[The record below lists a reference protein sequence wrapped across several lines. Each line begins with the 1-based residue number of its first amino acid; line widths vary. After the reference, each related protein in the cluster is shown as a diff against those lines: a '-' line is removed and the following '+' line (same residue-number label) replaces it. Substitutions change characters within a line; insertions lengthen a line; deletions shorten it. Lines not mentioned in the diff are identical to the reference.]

1 MKNDERDLWREKL
14 LDHLFGCSEDPEGV
28 ERALAEDAELREL
41 LEEVRGTATLLRSAV
56 TEDVPEL
63 SLQPPVQRTPRRERF
78 WTPFRIAAAIL
89 LALALGGTSGWWGLA
104 ALSVQST
111 RADVLRLVVTGT
123 RSIPDGAPA
132 GLRVETWNYD
142 GEPQPATVRWVAYDA
157 AGTELERASRE
168 SDGAFDLELAAR
180 PEGLRRVEVF
190 AERDGEERQASFA
203 LSPEEANPL
212 AHLSIDKPAYR
223 PGETVWLRALLLRRL
238 SLAPFEGYCNLRIV
252 DPKGAPVYQVT
263 PPLEEGVAALSWNIP
278 ANAAGGMYT
287 FELRDRDNE
296 FTAER
301 LEFLVRS
308 YQPPRLAK
316 KVTLDRET
324 YSPGERGSAEVD
336 VTRVEGGVPAG
347 ASVRG
352 ALVLD
357 GAEVWTETLTLDE
370 RGKAIFRFQVPESVE
385 RGEARFAARVT
396 DGGTIETAIEPF
408 VVPVGGVN
416 VAFYPEGGDLVAGVP
431 NRVYAEVTDALD
443 RPASARGHVV
453 DSKGREVV
461 AFETLH
467 QGRARFELSPKAGE
481 VYTLEL
487 EDEDTAP
494 VPLPRPIPGAATL
507 HARADSTPAG
517 APVELE
523 VYTLEGGPWM
533 LGLYCRGV
541 LVAQDAFS
549 GPGRHELALRPSD
562 TVAGVLRATLFDRE
576 MRPVAERLLHRAS
589 GRAIEVEVLPKEQ
602 RTLPGAHQLVELRAR
617 DESGSPVACALG
629 VSVTDRAVRDMVGER
644 RIGLADQTWLAADVE
659 ELEDVEEFFAPDE
672 DAQRNVDL
680 LLGTR
685 GWRRFAWREP
695 DALIEAR
702 GEEAKRLLAMDGRSQ
717 APQVIDEDG
726 NASAAVG
733 AARREARQA
742 KEIFTAAAVIV
753 AAVLALWLL
762 FRLWRAVLDRVSF
775 VLQERLRWARAAGA
789 AALTAVTAVLLFV
802 IFVPQ
807 TVGRLRVVALEA
819 PAAEAA
825 FEMADGGV
833 AGGGGEEL
841 VLHDDDGLIVADLE
855 GFGGGEGPD
864 LWLGARGVGPGAPP
878 PAPAAGGPAKGIPQM
893 RMPLGEPEAVEEE
906 EAIEFE
912 DMELRENDGF
922 LDAKKEWF
930 RPGAR
935 DQRFQ
940 YARVYAHQNRGAAD
954 RTRTD
959 FAETVYWNGLLRTSV
974 DGTARFEFDLSDRV
988 TTWDVNVDAHGGGR
1002 VGQAKGSFEAV
1013 TPFRFEAKLPVELTA
1028 GDELLVPVALT
1039 CSDERIDSARVAA
1052 SVQGP
1057 LAFGPSFFGEQQVA
1071 LKDGRGRLLVP
1082 VNVTRLGGDSAI
1094 VLGGEAGGWRDGVQ
1108 QPLRVVPRGF
1118 PEHVTK
1124 GGTVVEDV
1132 EFEVAIPADCAPGS
1146 LTGRVVLYPSPLSDL
1161 LDGLD
1166 GILRQPCGCFEQAS
1180 SSNYPN
1186 VLALAYL
1193 EAAGVDEPAIAAR
1206 ARELMGPGYEKIVG
1220 YECSNKGYE
1229 WFGGDPGHEALS
1241 AYGLLEFHDMAQVYD
1256 VDLEMVA
1263 RTRSWLLGRR
1273 NGEGG
1278 YLRNER
1284 ALDSFGAAPQPITD
1298 AYVTYALVTTGDD
1311 PLELQV
1317 ELDTLEKRA
1326 VESEDPYELALA
1338 AGALQAAGRLEAAD
1352 AARDR
1357 LKKMQKEDGS
1367 LAGTTS
1373 SITRS
1378 GGRDLA
1384 VETTSLAIQAWLV
1397 DDEDAPYVQRAV
1409 EFLAASRG
1417 AGGTFGATQATIQAL
1432 RALTE
1437 YARTS
1442 RRIANPGEAR
1452 LFVNDYEVEWQ
1463 AIREGQRE
1471 AIVFGRMAEQLKPGV
1486 NRVRLALTGGNE
1498 FPWAFDLSYFAEQPA
1513 DAPDAHVGLETRLA
1527 ETSIEEGKTV
1537 ALEVRVLNLTDEGQ
1551 PMTLAVVGLPAGLEI
1566 PTEVLEDLE
1575 KAKRFDLW
1583 ELRGRELVLYWR
1595 DLAPGAVKEV
1605 TLDTLARIPGRTTG
1619 PASRTYLY
1627 YTPDAKRWAEPLEVE
1642 VTPAK

>member
-14 LDHLFGCSEDPEGV
+14 LDHLFGCSEDPEAI

-41 LEEVRGTATLLRSAV
+41 LEEVRGTATLLKSAA
-56 TEDVPEL
+56 TEDVPGL
-63 SLQPPVQRTPRRERF
+63 SLEPPVRSAPRRQRF

-89 LALALGGTSGWWGLA
+89 FALALGGTSGWWGLE
-104 ALSVQST
+104 ALSVQSA
-111 RADVLRLVVTGT
+111 RDDVLRLVVTGT
-123 RSIPDGAPA
+123 QSIPDGAPA

-142 GEPQPATVRWVAYDA
+142 GEPQPALVRWVAYDA
-157 AGTELERASRE
+157 EGTELERASRE

-180 PEGLRRVEVF
+180 AEGLRRVEVF
-190 AERDGEERQASFA
+190 AERDGEERQASFE

-223 PGETVWLRALLLRRL
+223 PGEMVWLRALLLRRL

-263 PPLEEGVAALSWNIP
+263 PPLEEGVAALSWSIP

-287 FELRDRDNE
+287 FELRDRDNQ

-324 YSPGERGSAEVD
+324 YTPGESGSAEVD
-336 VTRVEGGVPAG
+336 VTRVEGGIPAG
-347 ASVRG
+347 AAVRG

-357 GAEVWTETLTLDE
+357 GVEVWTETLTLDD
-370 RGKAIFRFQVPESVE
+370 RGKAIFRFQVPENVE

-408 VVPVGGVN
+408 VVPIGGVN

-431 NRVYAEVTDALD
+431 NRVYAEVTDVLD
-443 RPASARGHVV
+443 RPASARGRVV

-467 QGRARFELSPKAGE
+467 QGRARFVLSPKASE

-507 HARADSTPAG
+507 HAFADSTPAG
-517 APVELE
+517 TPVEVE
-523 VYTLEGGPWM
+523 VNTLSDGPWM

-549 GPGRHELALRPSD
+549 GTGRHELSLRPSD
-562 TVAGVLRATLFDRE
+562 AIAGVLRATLFDRE

-589 GRAIEVEVLPKEQ
+589 GRAIEVEVLPKDP
-602 RTLPGAHQLVELRAR
+602 RTLPGAHQLVELRAH

-659 ELEDVEEFFAPDE
+659 ELEDVEEFFTPDE

-702 GEEAKRLLAMDGRSQ
+702 GEDARRLLAMEGRSQ

-742 KEIFTAAAVIV
+742 REVFLQTAVICAVALILWGLFSLFFRMLRRALDQRPVMRWAGSAALAAASLSLL
-753 AAVLALWLL
+753 LAGSTLMLSSSMGVRFL
-762 FRLWRAVLDRVSF
+762 GVDM
-775 VLQERLRWARAAGA
+775 
-789 AALTAVTAVLLFV
+789 
-802 IFVPQ
+802 
-807 TVGRLRVVALEA
+807 A
-819 PAAEAA
+819 PAAAA
-825 FEMADGGV
+825 IFGMADGEAVGV
-833 AGGGGEEL
+833 GLGAEL
-841 VLHDDDGLIVADLE
+841 VLHDEDGLIVADLE
-855 GFGGGEGPD
+855 GFGAGNGPD
-864 LWLGARGVGPGAPP
+864 LWLGRGLAAGPGAPP
-878 PAPAAGGPAKGIPQM
+878 LPAPAAGG
-893 RMPLGEPEAVEEE
+893 LGGQAWRFEAPEEPEAIEEE
-906 EAIEFE
+906 EALEVE
-912 DMELRENDGF
+912 DMEIDGF
-922 LDAKKEWF
+922 LDAKEEQF
-930 RPGAR
+930 RPAFAR
-935 DQRFQ
+935 DRRFQ
-940 YARVYAHQNRGAAD
+940 YARVYAHVNRGTAD
-954 RTRTD
+954 RARTD

-988 TTWDVNVDAHGGGR
+988 TTWEVNVDAHGGGR
-1002 VGQAKGSFEAV
+1002 VGQARGSFEAV

-1028 GDELLVPVALT
+1028 GDELLVPVALA

-1057 LAFGPSFFGEQQVA
+1057 LAFGPSFFGEQLVA

-1082 VNVTRLGGDSAI
+1082 VNVTRLGGDGAI

-1108 QPLRVVPRGF
+1108 QPLRIVPRGF
-1118 PEHVTK
+1118 PEHLTK

-1146 LTGRVVLYPSPLSDL
+1146 LTGRIVLYPSPLSDL

-1186 VLALAYL
+1186 VLALSYL

-1241 AYGLLEFHDMAQVYD
+1241 AYGLLEFHDMAKVYD
-1256 VDLEMVA
+1256 VVDLEMVA
-1263 RTRSWLLGRR
+1263 RTRTWLLGRR

-1298 AYVTYALVTTGDD
+1298 AYVTYALVTTGED
-1311 PLELQV
+1311 PLELRV

-1326 VESEDPYELALA
+1326 VESDDPYELALA
-1338 AGALQAAGRLEAAD
+1338 ASALQAAGRLEAAD

-1367 LAGTTS
+1367 LVGTTS

-1397 DDEDAPYVQRAV
+1397 DDEDAPYVQRGV

-1417 AGGTFGATQATIQAL
+1417 HGGTFGATQATIQAL

-1437 YARTS
+1437 YARVN
-1442 RRIANPGEAR
+1442 RRVANPGEAR

-1463 AIREGQRE
+1463 EIREGQRE
-1471 AIVFGRMAEQLKPGV
+1471 AIVFGKLAEQLKPGV
-1486 NRVRLALTGGNE
+1486 NRVGLVLTGGNE

-1527 ETSIEEGKTV
+1527 ETSLEEGKTV
-1537 ALEVRVLNLTDEGQ
+1537 ALEVRVENLTDEGQ

-1642 VTPAK
+1642 VTPAR